1 MEFWQ
6 SYTGT
11 ALGMIGRLLGG
22 EDWKLES
29 YVEMAYPETSTE
41 DTRSPEQIKEDI
53 IARLTA

>member
-1 MEFWQ
+1 
-6 SYTGT
+6 
-11 ALGMIGRLLGG
+11 MIGKVLGG

-29 YVEMAYPETSTE
+29 YVEMAYPETSTA